1 VLGQLRAAGALGA
14 LERAQLVAA
23 AAALAEALQQA
34 RALEAGRLE
43 VHLADAAL
51 LVVRAQA
58 RQLAPAAL
66 DLHGGWLSFPRTLLV
81 AVLSEHVPRMC
92 VCGGKRGMCAC
103 VP

>member
-58 RQLAPAAL
+58 RQLAPATL
-66 DLHGGWLSFPRTLLV
+66 HLHGGRVTPRTFLV
-81 AVLSEHVPRMC
+81 ATVSVSVPARVQGNSVC
-92 VCGGKRGMCAC
+92 VC